1 MHHFDIIYITEKYLN
16 SGISFDSEDL
26 DIPGYILVRSDH
38 HSNDKQGGVC
48 VYLKSPLPIQILIIS
63 VFHECINLEITVNGK
78 LCKLICLNILPSQ
91 NIEELEKFV
100 KNLAL
105 NLEFIFN
112 KNQYL
117 TVVVGGF
124 NAKHVTGIKAMRA
137 HYGLAQIIKNK
148 THIRKFFIFYRSY
161 FYTSAKHGCR

>member
-1 MHHFDIIYITEKYLN
+1 MDI
-16 SGISFDSEDL
+16 S
-26 DIPGYILVRSDH
+26 GYILVRFDH
-38 HSNDKQGGVC
+38 HSNDKQGEVC

-63 VFHECINLEITVNGK
+63 VFHECINSEITINGK
-78 LCKLICLNILPSQ
+78 LCKLICLNRLPSQ
-91 NIEELEKFV
+91 NMVELEKFV

>member
-1 MHHFDIIYITEKYLN
+1 M
-16 SGISFDSEDL
+16 
-26 DIPGYILVRSDH
+26 
-38 HSNDKQGGVC
+38 
-48 VYLKSPLPIQILIIS
+48 
-63 VFHECINLEITVNGK
+63 
-78 LCKLICLNILPSQ
+78 
-91 NIEELEKFV
+91 EELEKFV

-124 NAKHVTGIKAMRA
+124 NVKHVTGIKAMRA

-161 FYTSAKHGCR
+161 FYTSPKQGCR

>member
-1 MHHFDIIYITEKYLN
+1 MDI
-16 SGISFDSEDL
+16 S
-26 DIPGYILVRSDH
+26 GYILVRFDD

>member
-1 MHHFDIIYITEKYLN
+1 MDI
-16 SGISFDSEDL
+16 S
-26 DIPGYILVRSDH
+26 GYILVRFDH

-63 VFHECINLEITVNGK
+63 VFHECINSEITINGK
-78 LCKLICLNILPSQ
+78 LCKLICLNRLPSQ
-91 NIEELEKFV
+91 NMVELEKFV

>member
-1 MHHFDIIYITEKYLN
+1 M
-16 SGISFDSEDL
+16 SFDSEDL
-26 DIPGYILVRSDH
+26 DISGYILVRFDH

-63 VFHECINLEITVNGK
+63 VFHECINLEITINGK

-91 NIEELEKFV
+91 NMEELEKFV

-161 FYTSAKHGCR
+161 FYTSPKQGCR